1 MCLHVCPKNPA
12 ARPDDEPFGGPF
24 GPDPYYFRGKT
35 MFNNKN
41 GHSGFASSNA
51 NFRNYQQEAY
61 GGPFGPDPYYIYG
74 AKSKSQG
81 MYGFPP
87 AGH

>member
-1 MCLHVCPKNPA
+1 
-12 ARPDDEPFGGPF
+12 
-24 GPDPYYFRGKT
+24 

-41 GHSGFASSNA
+41 GHSGFSSSAS

-87 AGH
+87 SGH